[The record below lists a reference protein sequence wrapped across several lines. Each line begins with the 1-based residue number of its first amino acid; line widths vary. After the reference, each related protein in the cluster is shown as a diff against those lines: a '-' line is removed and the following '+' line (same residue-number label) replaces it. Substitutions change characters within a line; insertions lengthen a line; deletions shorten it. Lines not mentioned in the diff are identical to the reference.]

1 MKLSR
6 QDKQESGCTG
16 SDTAAMSGYLQ
27 IKRKYI
33 EVHEFKTLTF
43 RHEASPRT
51 KNTIVSSRPFNRCPC
66 ILITLHS
73 PVYILMYTLQNVY
86 RNTIHFATTVI
97 IYTQGK
103 SKV

>member
-16 SDTAAMSGYLQ
+16 LDTAEMSECLQ

-33 EVHEFKTLTF
+33 ESHEFKTLTF

-51 KNTIVSSRPFNRCPC
+51 KNSIVSSRPFNRCLVYLLHC
-66 ILITLHS
+66 IRLFTFLCIHCKMSIEIL
-73 PVYILMYTLQNVY
+73 YILLQ
-86 RNTIHFATTVI
+86 
-97 IYTQGK
+97 QL
-103 SKV
+103 